1 MKSNGRVNGNVRRF
15 REEMTSTCKGADVN
29 HSRNDN
35 LRKSGGGRLGK
46 RKEGYVT
53 CRELAVSS

>member
-1 MKSNGRVNGNVRRF
+1 MKSNGRVNGNVHRF

-53 CRELAVSS
+53 C